1 MRMSRPLMWLPVVLA
16 SACLAVA
23 SLAGP
28 VRADVYRFDPEHT
41 VASFRCGPFGFGA
54 QAGHVSGA
62 HGIMI
67 FDPAHPGD
75 SVVDVTLDMTTLRT
89 DWKGFDGQ
97 ARGPDF
103 LDVDRFPTAS
113 FKSRRVEVTGDGT
126 AEVTGDLTLHGV
138 TREVVMAVVVRR
150 SADHGDGLGFSAST
164 RIHRSDFG
172 VDGRT
177 PLLNDTIEL
186 RIQAE
191 AQPGS

>member
-1 MRMSRPLMWLPVVLA
+1 MLMSRPLIWLPVVLA
-16 SACLAVA
+16 FA

-28 VRADVYRFDPEHT
+28 VGADAYRLDSSHT

-54 QAGHVSGA
+54 QAGHVTGA
-62 HGIMI
+62 HGTMT
-67 FDPAHPGD
+67 FDPARPED

-113 FKSRRVEVTGDGT
+113 FKSRHVEVTSDGT

-138 TREVVMAVVVRR
+138 THEVVMTVVVRR
-150 SADHGDGLGFSAST
+150 SADRGDGLGFSAST
-164 RIHRSDFG
+164 RIRRSDFG

-177 PLLNDTIEL
+177 PFLNDTIEL
-186 RIQAE
+186 RIKAE

>member
-1 MRMSRPLMWLPVVLA
+1 MLMSRSLMWLPAVLA
-16 SACLAVA
+16 SM

-28 VRADVYRFDPEHT
+28 VLADTYRFDSGHT

-54 QAGHVSGA
+54 QAGHVTGA
-62 HGIMI
+62 HGTMI

-75 SVVDVTLDMTTLRT
+75 SVVDVSLDMTTLHT
-89 DWKGFDGQ
+89 DWHGFDGQ

-103 LDVDRFPTAS
+103 LDVDHFPTAS

-138 TREVVMAVVVRR
+138 THEVVMNVAVRR
-150 SADHGDGLGFSAST
+150 SADHGDSLGFSAST
-164 RIHRSDFG
+164 RIRRSDFG

-177 PLLNDTIEL
+177 PLLNDTIDL
-186 RIQAE
+186 RINAE

>member
-1 MRMSRPLMWLPVVLA
+1 MLMSRPFMWLPAVLA
-16 SACLAVA
+16 LVG
-23 SLAGP
+23 LAGP
-28 VRADVYRFDPEHT
+28 ARADAYRFDPEHT

-54 QAGHVSGA
+54 QSGHVSGA
-62 HGIMI
+62 HGTMI

-75 SVVDVTLDMTTLRT
+75 SVVDVSLDMTTLHT
-89 DWKGFDGQ
+89 DWHGFDGQ
-97 ARGPDF
+97 ARGPDS

-138 TREVVMAVVVRR
+138 TREVVMTVAVRR
-150 SADHGDGLGFSAST
+150 SADHGDHLGFSASA

-177 PLLNDTIEL
+177 PLLSDTIEL
-186 RIQAE
+186 RINAQATP
-191 AQPGS
+191 AS